1 MSIRNIRRLPLLEA
15 FHAIHTQGSVVAAA
29 DAMGVTQSA
38 VSKQLAQLR
47 DWLGDDLFV
56 RTSDGMQ
63 PTPKALEISE
73 HVELILAT
81 ARHIADDEQQSPSEF
96 DGNFVIHSTDDL
108 LDRMLPHLIDRIQ
121 SEAPRMRLITRMLSR
136 DYSVRQLEAGK
147 VNLIVGI
154 SWKTPELLVQRRI
167 ASDTRV
173 CVMHKRHELATQ
185 NLTLKRY
192 ADATHVL
199 VAPFGSERGIVDI
212 ELEKLGL
219 QRHVCVSVPTF
230 AMVNE
235 STLGHT
241 RIATLPSAV
250 GEALVEKG
258 SFVAKKL
265 PLKVPPHNHFALWHP
280 RFSAEPRMRWVL
292 NQVYD
297 ALT

>member
-1 MSIRNIRRLPLLEA
+1 MSNRNIRRLPLLEA
-15 FHAIHTQGSVVAAA
+15 FHAILTQGSVVAAA

-47 DWLGDDLFV
+47 AWLGDDLFV
-56 RTSDGMQ
+56 RTSDGML
-63 PTPKALEISE
+63 PTPKALEICE
-73 HVELILAT
+73 HVESILTA
-81 ARHIADDEQQSPSEF
+81 ARHITDGKQQSPSEF

-121 SEAPRMRLITRMLSR
+121 SEAPQMRLTTSMLSR

-154 SWKTPELLVQRRI
+154 SWKAPEFLVQRRI
-167 ASDTRV
+167 GSDTRV
-173 CVMHKRHELATQ
+173 CVMHERHELATQ

-192 ADATHVL
+192 AEATHVL
-199 VAPFGSERGIVDI
+199 VAPLGSVRGVIDI
-212 ELEKLGL
+212 EIEKLGL
-219 QRHVCVSVPTF
+219 QRLVCASVPTF
-230 AMVNE
+230 SMVNE
-235 STLGHT
+235 ATLGRN

-258 SFVAKKL
+258 PFVAKKL
-265 PLKVPPHNHFALWHP
+265 PLKVPPHNYFALWHP
-280 RFSAEPRMRWVL
+280 RFSAEPRMRWML
-292 NQVYD
+292 NQIYD